1 MMAAVVSIL
10 LQGGSHEKPTQTPSR
25 NRHSRRS
32 RHCSRRLSFSWK
44 GNEINTPAA
53 GWQLFFLSRLLR
65 VPQLRSSRLL
75 MRCWCS
81 ELVLLLG
88 SPAPSSRS
96 SAAFLDWNDPNF
108 S

>member
-1 MMAAVVSIL
+1 MTNPPKRRAEIDIREEVDIVRVDPLFVERQRNKYASRGLALVVL
-10 LQGGSHEKPTQTPSR
+10 LNGLR
-25 NRHSRRS
+25 
-32 RHCSRRLSFSWK
+32 
-44 GNEINTPAA
+44 
-53 GWQLFFLSRLLR
+53 QLFFLSRLLR

-88 SPAPSSRS
+88 SPAPSSRI